1 MTPFRNDSRL
11 LMSGSDLE
19 RRRRFSHL
27 FSESLHLEM
36 VSEIFGETLR
46 YHKYCKMERIIF

>member
-1 MTPFRNDSRL
+1 MTPFRNDSSL
-11 LMSGSDLE
+11 LISGSDLE
-19 RRRRFSHL
+19 RGRKFAHL
-27 FSESLHLEM
+27 FSESLHLKT